1 MNYLKSIIII
11 FICCLTVGLDNIVYG
26 ANLNDT
32 NVTINGKIVDARNNK
47 GIGSVDITLMESNI
61 GTISN
66 SDGYFSLTCPTVSVG
81 KVSFSIKG
89 YSTVTVPLD
98 SLRKGGNIIRLDR
111 QAVELSEVVVYGGD
125 PVKIVEEAIKKIP
138 DNYSLSNDLLS
149 VFYRETIKKGR
160 RFIGQQKNQ
169 YP

>member
-11 FICCLTVGLDNIVYG
+11 FICRLTVGLDNIVYG

-66 SDGYFSLTCPTVSVG
+66 SDGYFFVDMPNSVCWQG
-81 KVSFSIKG
+81 FFLNQRIFDRNRSI
-89 YSTVTVPLD
+89 
-98 SLRKGGNIIRLDR
+98 R
-111 QAVELSEVVVYGGD
+111 
-125 PVKIVEEAIKKIP
+125 
-138 DNYSLSNDLLS
+138 
-149 VFYRETIKKGR
+149 
-160 RFIGQQKNQ
+160 
-169 YP
+169 